1 MTLLFGIFIIAAVL
15 LIGVGIYSLVLT
27 RNLIRIL
34 LSIEILIK
42 AATLLL
48 IGAGHM
54 CGNMSA
60 AQSFVIT
67 LIIIEVMILVV
78 ATGIVYSAYINS
90 GSLNSDKQKNLKG

>member
-1 MTLLFGIFIIAAVL
+1 MTLLFGMFIIAAVL
-15 LIGVGIYSLVLT
+15 LIAIGVYSLVVT

-34 LSIEILIK
+34 LSAEILTK

-54 CGNMSA
+54 CGKMGT
-60 AQSFVIT
+60 AQSYVIT

-78 ATGIVYSAYINS
+78 AAGIVFGAYSDS
-90 GSLNSDKQKNLKG
+90 GSLNTNKQSNLKG